1 MLVEVTVTPAQL
13 SATSVPGTWCGW
25 IHPTDPCRLSG
36 TQPSSR
42 RETGPGGE
50 GHAAEKA
57 SLGRSGSRGML
68 QGWSAQR
75 TVQGTSSQSPCL
87 GDSAVLGV
95 PAPWRACACT
105 NTCSNHSQPVLLLP
119 PTLSHISPHVPF
131 LSNTSP
137 SKTPFIRAFPY
148 SESDPKLQPRI
159 L

>member
-25 IHPTDPCRLSG
+25 IHPMDPCRLSG
-36 TQPSSR
+36 TQPVSR
-42 RETGPGGE
+42 RGTGPGGE
-50 GHAAEKA
+50 GHSAEKA

-95 PAPWRACACT
+95 PAPWRAYACT
-105 NTCSNHSQPVLLLP
+105 TPVLTIANHSSLSPNSQPHL
-119 PTLSHISPHVPF
+119 
-131 LSNTSP
+131 
-137 SKTPFIRAFPY
+137 TPRSFFIKHQ
-148 SESDPKLQPRI
+148 SQQDPLHPCFS
-159 L
+159 LF